1 MKKIEYIE
9 SVKYSLKN
17 VHQGI
22 RYNNEYISVVLSG
35 LYDDLIYRLYDKKDA
50 LDMYVKEYER
60 TVQEDDG
67 DYYVQLDVYPVQLKR
82 QAGIYYVKTKGYNG
96 VMGERLAYTN
106 SIEDDIYE
114 SLNVNRVD
122 EKGTYYVQGNKVFL
136 QMYGDLSDIKT
147 VRIGVVRQFNDYSD
161 EEEVYMPKQATEAI
175 ISQALQKLASKPVYD
190 DNINDNSD
198 NITANATD

>member
-96 VMGERLAYTN
+96 VMGERLAYAN

-175 ISQALQKLASKPVYD
+175 ISQALQKLAAKPVYD